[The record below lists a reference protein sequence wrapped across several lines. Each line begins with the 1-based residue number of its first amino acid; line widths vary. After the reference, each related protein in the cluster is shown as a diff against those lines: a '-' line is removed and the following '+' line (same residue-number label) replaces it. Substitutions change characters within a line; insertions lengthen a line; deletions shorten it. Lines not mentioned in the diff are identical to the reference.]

1 MIKRSQEGYLLLT
14 NWPTL
19 KAEEEEDEEEEEE
32 ACRTGL

>member
-1 MIKRSQEGYLLLT
+1 MTSPSQKGYLLLT

-19 KAEEEEDEEEEEE
+19 KAEEEEEEEEEEE